1 MRDGL
6 PADGYN
12 EVFPPRPGPSCA
24 WCDYRR
30 HCPEGTEAAPPRRPW
45 DGLAAD

>member
-6 PADGYN
+6 TPDAYD
-12 EVFPPRPGPSCA
+12 EVFPPRPGPFCT

-30 HCPEGTEAAPPRRPW
+30 HCPEGTQAAPARRPW
-45 DGLAAD
+45 DGLATD